1 MHQISDEDKKGVD
14 EVDGTKSKLG
24 NRASRF
30 QAAVHRA
37 REKLKRE
44 SSRSGSS
51 SEDSEDISTSEE
63 EIDDQTPSRLGDINN
78 RGYVLICQL
87 SITNNTMI
95 YLGSNIIDQ

>member
-1 MHQISDEDKKGVD
+1 MNEISDKEAVD
-14 EVDGTKSKLG
+14 EVDGTKSKVG

-63 EIDDQTPSRLGDINN
+63 EIDDQTPSRLGNN
-78 RGYVLICQL
+78 NNQEYVKIYQL
-87 SITNNTMI
+87 GIAKHRMF
-95 YLGSNIIDQ
+95 

>member
-1 MHQISDEDKKGVD
+1 MNQLSDEDKKEGVD

-24 NRASRF
+24 SRASRF

-63 EIDDQTPSRLGDINN
+63 EIDDQTPTRLGDINN
-78 RGYVLICQL
+78 REYVLIYQL
-87 SITNNTMI
+87 GIAEHKMIRFSLAIT
-95 YLGSNIIDQ
+95 

>member
-1 MHQISDEDKKGVD
+1 MNQLSDEDKKEGVD

-24 NRASRF
+24 SRASRF

-78 RGYVLICQL
+78 QEYV
-87 SITNNTMI
+87 
-95 YLGSNIIDQ
+95 

>member
-1 MHQISDEDKKGVD
+1 MNQISDEDKKGVD

-63 EIDDQTPSRLGDINN
+63 EIDDETRSRLGDISN
-78 RGYVLICQL
+78 RGYGLIYQL
-87 SITNNTMI
+87 SITDNSELFNFALI
-95 YLGSNIIDQ
+95 

>member
-1 MHQISDEDKKGVD
+1 MNEISDKEAVD
-14 EVDGTKSKLG
+14 EVDGTKSKVG

-30 QAAVHRA
+30 QAVVHRA

-63 EIDDQTPSRLGDINN
+63 EIDDQTPTRLGDINN
-78 RGYVLICQL
+78 REYVLIYQL
-87 SITNNTMI
+87 GIADHRI
-95 YLGSNIIDQ
+95 